1 MTVSFLRFLR
11 ITRQRLRAVS
21 RQDALDAELDR
32 ELAFHLD
39 QLAAEYIA
47 DGMTPDEAR
56 HAAKRA
62 LGNMPLVAEQC
73 RDHRGVSWLHDFRR
87 DVAFGLRVLVR
98 NPTVSCVIVAS
109 LALGIGANTAVLGAI
124 DAITRIRVPVPDAE
138 RVVVARTYR
147 QDAPGQRSPVTI
159 ADYFAWAEENQSLA
173 SIGLSLGNQ
182 ADFGDDDGMPAE
194 RILGVAVTAELF
206 SVLQVTPALGRV
218 YTDEEVQ
225 RAQPDVPIVLSHRLW
240 QRRFAGAAD
249 VIGSRFRMNRRT
261 AYVVGVMPER
271 FHYPGAAVDYWV
283 PLTPN
288 RSDAQS
294 PQRLFGVT
302 ARLKPGVTA
311 EQAEADLNRIAEH
324 LSIERPDRHAGW
336 QVRIDSIRDAMFGWT
351 SQPLW
356 TLEAAVALVLLVA
369 CTNVAGLLLARGVAR
384 RAEITVRAAL
394 GASRGRL
401 VRQLVA
407 ETTVLAA
414 AGGALGILV
423 AWFGVRTLSTL
434 IPPPG
439 AAGMVDVTLDAR
451 IVAVAALISIA
462 SGVIFGILPALAGSR
477 WDISEFRKGRW
488 REALVA
494 AQIAVTFVL
503 MIGAGLLTRS
513 FLVVIARDVQFDP
526 ERLLTFQLNVPIGDF
541 MQRRGVVG
549 DRPYFEITPS
559 PALMFER
566 VHEGLKAM
574 PGAASVAGAS
584 VQIVNALVVPMTD
597 VRPSPTDPGAP
608 SSTAAVETLP
618 TAYFFVTPEFFTNIG
633 ARLLRGRD
641 VEARDTVSSAW
652 VAVVNESAARQL
664 WPGVDP
670 IGRQLTIVGVPEERP
685 REVVGVVADI
695 PLAVPQ
701 QDARPVIYLSYLQ
714 QPGWYPLPGANLF
727 GSMTFMIRTAGDPM
741 ALVPAARRVVAA
753 IDPDRPISSVGTMA
767 GQLRA
772 RVPRRADYL
781 AILGAFA
788 AAAMLLAAIG
798 IYGIVSYTA
807 ACRTREIGVRMALGA
822 RAYDIVRLVG
832 RRALLLVGVGVGA
845 GLAGALAL
853 TQLLRSQ
860 LWEITPTDPVTYA
873 AASVLLLLVCTAAC
887 ALPTRR
893 ATAVNPTIALRC
905 E

>member
-1 MTVSFLRFLR
+1 MLLPRFLR
-11 ITRQRLRAVS
+11 ITRHRLRAVS

-39 QLAAEYIA
+39 QLAAEYVA

-73 RDHRGVSWLHDFRR
+73 RDHRRVSWLHDFRR
-87 DVAFGLRVLVR
+87 DVTYGLRMLVR
-98 NPTVSCVIVAS
+98 NPTVSFVIVAS

-124 DAITRIRVPVPDAE
+124 DAITRARVPVPDSE
-138 RVVVARTYR
+138 RVLALRTYR
-147 QDAPGQRSPVTI
+147 QDGAAGDSPATI
-159 ADYFAWAEENQSLA
+159 ADYFAWAEENQSFE

-182 ADFGDDDGMPAE
+182 ADFGDTEGMPAE

-206 SVLQVTPALGRV
+206 SVLRVTPALGRV
-218 YTDEEVQ
+218 YTDEEVR

-240 QRRFAGAAD
+240 QRRFGGTAD
-249 VIGSRFRMNRRT
+249 VVGSRIRMNRRT
-261 AYVVGVMPER
+261 AYVVGVMPEK
-271 FHYPGAAVDYWV
+271 FHYPGLAVDYWV
-283 PLTPN
+283 PLTAN

-302 ARLKPGVTA
+302 ARLKPGVSA
-311 EQAEADLNRIAEH
+311 QQAEADLNRIADH
-324 LSIERPDRHAGW
+324 LAIERPDRHAGW
-336 QVRIDSIRDAMFGWT
+336 SVRSRSIRDAMFGWT
-351 SQPLW
+351 RQPLW

-407 ETTVLAA
+407 ETAVLAA
-414 AGGALGILV
+414 AGGALGVLV
-423 AWFGVRTLSTL
+423 AWFGVRTLSNL

-439 AAGMVDVTLDAR
+439 AAGMVAVTLDAR
-451 IVAVAALISIA
+451 IVAIAALISIA
-462 SGVIFGILPALAGSR
+462 SGVIFGILPAVAGSR
-477 WDISEFRKGRW
+477 WDISELRRGRW

-541 MQRRGVVG
+541 MHRRGVVG
-549 DRPYFEITPS
+549 ERPYFEITPS

-574 PGAASVAGAS
+574 PGADAVAGVS
-584 VQIVNALVVPMTD
+584 VPIVNALVVPMTE

-608 SSTAAVETLP
+608 SSTAAAETHP
-618 TAYFFVTPEFFTNIG
+618 VAYFFVTPEFFQNIG

-641 VEARDTVSSAW
+641 IGARDTVSSAW
-652 VAVVNESAARQL
+652 VVVVNESAARRL
-664 WPGVDP
+664 WPGGDP
-670 IGRQLTIVGVPEERP
+670 IGRQLSIVGVPEERP
-685 REVVGVVADI
+685 RQVVGVVADI

-701 QDARPVIYLSYLQ
+701 PDARSVIYLSYLQ
-714 QPGWYPLPGANLF
+714 QPSWYPLPGANLF
-727 GSMTFMIRTAGDPM
+727 GSMTFMVRTAGDPLT
-741 ALVPAARRVVAA
+741 LVPAARRVVAA
-753 IDPDRPISSVGTMA
+753 IDPERPLSSVGTMA
-767 GQLRA
+767 QQLRA

-781 AILGAFA
+781 TIISAFA
-788 AAAMLLAAIG
+788 AAALALAAIG

-822 RAYDIVRLVG
+822 RAADIVRLVG
-832 RRALLLVGVGVGA
+832 RRALLLVGVGVGG

-873 AASVLLLLVCTAAC
+873 AASALLLLVCTAAC

-893 ATAVNPTIALRC
+893 ATSVNPTIALRC